1 MKRLWRWTLTVIL
14 LLAAGAVLVVVFRPQ
29 AVPVDVAEVT
39 RGPMQVTVEDDGQ
52 TRIRERYTIS
62 APLAGQLQR
71 IVLDPGD
78 PVTANETLL
87 AVIDPTDPALLD
99 VRARAE
105 AEARVSTA
113 EAALAR
119 AEVVLERADVAYN
132 FAVRERQRATEAA
145 SSGAA
150 GAGELDE
157 ATMLFETAQQDA
169 RSAEFARDIARFELE
184 QARAALVRTQPNG
197 ATAGEQA
204 GFQIVAPVSGVVL
217 RLFQESTAV
226 VAAGTPLLE
235 VGDPSDLEIVVDVL
249 STDAVRIEPGDE
261 AVIERWGGGEPL
273 RGAVRLVEP
282 AAVTKI
288 SSLGVDEQRVN
299 VIIDLLSPPDER
311 ASLGDAYRV
320 EAAIVLWE
328 SPDALRVPAGALFHK
343 DGQWRVFLL
352 RDGRAVERPVEI
364 GRRTGSTAQV
374 LDGLEQGDIVVA
386 YPSDR
391 VRDGARVAPR

>member
-282 AAVTKI
+282 AAFTKI

-343 DGQWRVFLL
+343 AGQWRVFLL

>member
-14 LLAAGAVLVVVFRPQ
+14 LLAAAAAVVVVFRPQ
-29 AVPVDVAEVT
+29 PVPVDVAEVT

-78 PVTANETLL
+78 AVTANETLL

-105 AEARVSTA
+105 TEARVSTA
-113 EAALAR
+113 EAALSR
-119 AEVVLERADVAYN
+119 AEVVLERAQVAYN
-132 FAVRERQRATEAA
+132 FALRERQRATEAA
-145 SSGAA
+145 ASGAA

-184 QARAALVRTQPNG
+184 QARAALLRTQPDG
-197 ATAGEQA
+197 AAGEQA
-204 GFQIVAPVSGVVL
+204 GFQIIAPVSGVVL

-249 STDAVRIEPGDE
+249 STDAVLIEPGDE

-282 AAVTKI
+282 AAFTKI

-299 VIIDLLSPPDER
+299 VIIDLLSPPEER
-311 ASLGDAYRV
+311 GSLGDAYRV

-328 SPDALRVPAGALFHK
+328 SADALRVPAGALFQE

-352 RDGRAVERPVEI
+352 RDGVAVERPVEI
-364 GRRTGSTAQV
+364 GRRTGVVAQV
-374 LDGLEQGDIVVA
+374 LGGLERGDVVVA

-391 VRDGARVAPR
+391 VRDGVRVAPR